1 MRIFNVMMSRDLGG
15 IQQAYVDYHNALTM
29 QKHEVINITSVS
41 AQINQQLANNYS
53 LLNLAPWCF
62 LSKLYLWLLALI
74 HKPDL
79 IICHGNRA
87 VSFASTSKQKNIPII
102 GVSHNYSY
110 KHLYKC
116 DYILVLTDKL
126 KEHLMQHGIDKK
138 RLLSISN
145 MTNVVHAYK
154 AVPAYKNPVIIG
166 SFGRFVQ
173 KKGFIYLIEA
183 IKLLNQT
190 NHNVQL
196 LLGGD
201 GPDKDALIQKTKELQ
216 LEEYIKFHGWV
227 RDKDVFF
234 QEIDLFCLP
243 STIEPFGII
252 LLEAME
258 HSKPIIATK
267 SGGPE
272 EIIHDNIDGLLTKIE
287 SSQDLAD
294 KLSYA
299 INNHAKAEQLAK
311 SAHASLKE
319 NYDIKIVS
327 KQLSEILGAIK

>member
-1 MRIFNVMMSRDLGG
+1 MMSRDLGG
-15 IQQAYVDYHNALTM
+15 IQQAYVDYHNALTL
-29 QKHEVINITSVS
+29 QKHEVINITSIS
-41 AQINQQLANNYS
+41 AQINKKLPNNYS
-53 LLNLAPWCF
+53 LPNLAPWCF
-62 LSKLYLWLLALI
+62 LSKLYLWILVLI

-87 VSFASTSKQKNIPII
+87 VSFASRCKRTHMPIV

-116 DYILVLTDKL
+116 DYILVLTAKL
-126 KEHLMQHGIDKK
+126 KKHLIDHGIDKK
-138 RLLSISN
+138 RLLSIPN
-145 MTNVVHAYK
+145 MSKVAHEYKVVPNYK
-154 AVPAYKNPVIIG
+154 TPIVIG

-173 KKGFIYLIEA
+173 KKGFIYLNEA
-183 IKLLNQT
+183 IKLLNQN
-190 NHNVQL
+190 NHNVHL

-201 GPDKDALIQKTKELQ
+201 GPDKDALIQKIQELQ
-216 LEEYIKFHGWV
+216 LEEQITFYGWV
-227 RDKDVFF
+227 HDKDIFF

-258 HSKPIIATK
+258 YSKPIIATK

-272 EIIHDNIDGLLTKIE
+272 EIIRDNIDGLLSEVE

-294 KLSYA
+294 KLSHA
-299 INNHAKAEQLAK
+299 INNHKKAEQLAK
-311 SAHASLKE
+311 SAHRRLKE
-319 NYDIKIVS
+319 NYDIKIVA

>member
-252 LLEAME
+252 LGPLPVPEPELEPLPLPEPLENTEIVFGSGLLSIPQMA
-258 HSKPIIATK
+258 KTGFFLNIIAIFTLTIMCYVLGMTIFDVQLGK
-267 SGGPE
+267 LPE
-272 EIIHDNIDGLLTKIE
+272 WVQN
-287 SSQDLAD
+287 SSQ
-294 KLSYA
+294 
-299 INNHAKAEQLAK
+299 
-311 SAHASLKE
+311 
-319 NYDIKIVS
+319 
-327 KQLSEILGAIK
+327 